1 MRPSSASVDV
11 VEALAVEAAIEV
23 RADCSDLDRA
33 RAALSEALVA
43 ASAPAHGGSRLR
55 GARATSPSLAHWT
68 VTMTVSSS
76 SSSRAG
82 AVEGVATAKPVGK
95 SVEAVI
101 VDDAGTIVAQRTLID
116 RSART
121 CVPLARAV
129 GAWAS
134 LVLDA
139 ELVRAKDD
147 DGSEPTPSPPA
158 ASSARGPASTTASP
172 LELASGRPARDI
184 GSSPE
189 GEPFARVPRSLELGT
204 MVYLR
209 NGVLA
214 SGAVSGLS
222 PFVAIEFANAWIV
235 RPSLAIGRSTQG
247 TPTVINHV
255 GGRADVCRRIPGNY
269 IERRGV
275 EADLCGGMEGGVVT
289 TQTGPSARG
298 ANAGRLGV
306 GPSATLRGELG
317 WGVALELRG
326 LAGANLLLSSLLSD
340 DGQPPLLFA
349 AAELGVSV
357 RLP

>member
-1 MRPSSASVDV
+1 MS
-11 VEALAVEAAIEV
+11 I
-23 RADCSDLDRA
+23 
-33 RAALSEALVA
+33 
-43 ASAPAHGGSRLR
+43 
-55 GARATSPSLAHWT
+55 
-68 VTMTVSSS
+68 VTP
-76 SSSRAG
+76 
-82 AVEGVATAKPVGK
+82 EGVPTGKVTGK

-101 VDDAGTIVAQRTLID
+101 VDDAGTIVAQRMLTD

-139 ELVRAKDD
+139 EMVRAKDD
-147 DGSEPTPSPPA
+147 DGSLPTAAPSPTDVTPRSSSSPGDSASRLSSVRPTRDIASPADGAEPT
-158 ASSARGPASTTASP
+158 ARTS
-172 LELASGRPARDI
+172 
-184 GSSPE
+184 
-189 GEPFARVPRSLELGT
+189 RVFEIGT

-209 NGVLA
+209 NGVMA
-214 SGAVSGLS
+214 SGGVSGLS
-222 PFVAIEFANAWIV
+222 PFVAVEFANAWIV
-235 RPSLAIGRSTQG
+235 RPSLEVGRSTQA
-247 TPTVINHV
+247 TPTVVNHV

-269 IERRGV
+269 IERRGI
-275 EADLCGGMEGGVVT
+275 EADLCAGLEGGVVT

-298 ANAGRLGV
+298 ANAGRFGV

-317 WGVALELRG
+317 WGVALEARG
-326 LAGANLLLSSLLSD
+326 LVGANLLLSPLLSD

>member
-1 MRPSSASVDV
+1 
-11 VEALAVEAAIEV
+11 
-23 RADCSDLDRA
+23 
-33 RAALSEALVA
+33 
-43 ASAPAHGGSRLR
+43 
-55 GARATSPSLAHWT
+55 
-68 VTMTVSSS
+68 MTVSSS
-76 SSSRAG
+76 RAEGSS
-82 AVEGVATAKPVGK
+82 TTKPAGK

-101 VDDAGTIVAQRTLID
+101 VDDAGTIVAQRTLTD

-139 ELVRAKDD
+139 ELMRAKDD
-147 DGSEPTPSPPA
+147 DGSAPTPSP
-158 ASSARGPASTTASP
+158 ASSVPGPVSTDASP
-172 LELASGRPARDI
+172 LERAAGRPVRDI
-184 GSSPE
+184 VSSSE
-189 GEPFARVPRSLELGT
+189 GEPYARSPRSLELGT

-247 TPTVINHV
+247 TPTVINHL
-255 GGRADVCRRIPGNY
+255 GGRADICRRIPGNY

-275 EADLCGGMEGGVVT
+275 EADLCVGMEGGVVT

-326 LAGANLLLSSLLSD
+326 LAGANLLLSPLLSD
-340 DGQPPLLFA
+340 DGQPSLLFA